1 MRIVDEKSQL
11 EKFDSYDVNEFKRT
25 RNFDRILWGIF
36 KEGLIFFAFSSVLFT
51 IAYLNISKS
60 YFQYN
65 KLFINTFLTSS
76 GTNEIGFFDVSL
88 LFKAFYSCFLM
99 IYSYTKILTNKN
111 ILREKF
117 FSRIYR

>member
-1 MRIVDEKSQL
+1 MRIVDEKIQL

-60 YFQYN
+60 SFQYN

-88 LFKAFYSCFLM
+88 RLKAY
-99 IYSYTKILTNKN
+99 
-111 ILREKF
+111 F
-117 FSRIYR
+117 F